1 MYVENRAPSDKDPS
15 SSRRS
20 RTQRRTRLVS
30 LFGAAALTAA
40 ACGSAAE
47 VAVPSDQ
54 TATGQAATSAVEADS
69 GQEQAESA
77 GQEAVPASLLSGEFE
92 TIAGSSIDLA
102 SLQGEDVVLWF
113 WAPW

>member
-1 MYVENRAPSDKDPS
+1 MYVDNRIPVDQNRS
-15 SSRRS
+15 SSKRGRY
-20 RTQRRTRLVS
+20 QRRTRLVS
-30 LFGAAALTAA
+30 LFGAVALAAA

-47 VAVPSDQ
+47 VAGSSAE
-54 TATGQAATSAVEADS
+54 TATNQTTEAAPAAEAGS
-69 GQEQAESA
+69 GEEA